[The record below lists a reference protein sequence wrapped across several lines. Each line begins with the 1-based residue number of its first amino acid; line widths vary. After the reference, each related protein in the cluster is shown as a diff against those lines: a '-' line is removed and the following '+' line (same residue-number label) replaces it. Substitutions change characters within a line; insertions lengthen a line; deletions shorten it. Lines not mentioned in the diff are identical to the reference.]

1 MKKPCKEGNLL
12 RDKLNKRDDRGSA
25 IVIVIIA
32 MALICI
38 LATTI
43 LWASYLNYRI
53 KINDL
58 KVKNSFYSAETVVE
72 QIEAGV
78 KREVSK
84 ALNEAY
90 QEVVSNWDALGT
102 DANRESYFIT
112 AYIAAVESKF
122 VTPACPAGQYDKNK
136 LKSFVDSE
144 WWITT
149 DPNHDGYI
157 VNGNPGDAWDD
168 AIPTFKQANAV
179 NGYGSMSLQN
189 ICIEY
194 YDTNDYLSIINTD
207 IAIDVP
213 KLRFTQA
220 GTIDRLYPYVL
231 IGDEGIEMAAN
242 TVSVKGNI
250 YGGVDENNKGGIQIA
265 RSSHVMIEDASYV
278 ISGGDIVVGN
288 DPIFTSMVNQDA
300 ELIIRNVT
308 QGSKGFRTNVYANGL
323 ALNGSHL
330 DVSGR
335 VYIANDLLLSGKG
348 SNVSLAGQYY
358 GYGNTNETTL
368 EEEVPKLDADGKVVL
383 DSDGK
388 VVKELQR
395 VNPANSSS
403 AIVINGKNTSV
414 DLTGLTTLQLAGRAY
429 ISLSKDDEKDNGMP
443 HVLMGESISV
453 KSNQIAYLVPPEC
466 VGTLDGK
473 PVVGQNPVS
482 FETWT
487 EMLQS
492 LSEYQTAGAG
502 GGTSVPEGGDGSA
515 DVDDAEVF
523 RIVDATR
530 EVSKLGGGKLSNY
543 GIPDIK
549 ATDLGAVDLTNP
561 VAVITALN
569 QKAVASGS
577 GVRFLYK
584 PEKEQVYLY
593 LVMDSDNAEKYFTQ
607 YYNVNS
613 NKASLDNYFNQYV
626 SGGIR
631 LKGNVQGY
639 TVVGNSMVSATDAG
653 NGDAIMTSPDGQN
666 IVRLLSSVENN
677 PSEGDEGEEGNP
689 PAGETGDYEEVS
701 DNIEKTEVDESELK
715 NPNDIINSYENLT
728 RNLLEEDP
736 GTEDNVFENL
746 VKLTTN
752 PTDPESTEGLQDYL
766 DDNHGKVEFASGEG
780 AGILKAVLVDS
791 RKEPGSVYRV
801 TDSKLRLVVAI
812 GDVEVTKDFQ
822 GLIIASGKITVS
834 NNATIKK
841 DGEGVYAVLQAK
853 SEVTGDVNVPS
864 NILCNGSGMIKSGYE
879 EADVDESGNLNI
891 DYSEIVRYENWIKK

>member
-32 MALICI
+32 MALIGI

-403 AIVINGKNTSV
+403 AIDGAYH
-414 DLTGLTTLQLAGRAY
+414 LAA
-429 ISLSKDDEKDNGMP
+429 
-443 HVLMGESISV
+443 
-453 KSNQIAYLVPPEC
+453 C
-466 VGTLDGK
+466 
-473 PVVGQNPVS
+473 
-482 FETWT
+482 
-487 EMLQS
+487 
-492 LSEYQTAGAG
+492 
-502 GGTSVPEGGDGSA
+502 
-515 DVDDAEVF
+515 
-523 RIVDATR
+523 
-530 EVSKLGGGKLSNY
+530 
-543 GIPDIK
+543 
-549 ATDLGAVDLTNP
+549 
-561 VAVITALN
+561 
-569 QKAVASGS
+569 
-577 GVRFLYK
+577 
-584 PEKEQVYLY
+584 
-593 LVMDSDNAEKYFTQ
+593 
-607 YYNVNS
+607 
-613 NKASLDNYFNQYV
+613 
-626 SGGIR
+626 
-631 LKGNVQGY
+631 
-639 TVVGNSMVSATDAG
+639 
-653 NGDAIMTSPDGQN
+653 
-666 IVRLLSSVENN
+666 
-677 PSEGDEGEEGNP
+677 
-689 PAGETGDYEEVS
+689 
-701 DNIEKTEVDESELK
+701 
-715 NPNDIINSYENLT
+715 
-728 RNLLEEDP
+728 
-736 GTEDNVFENL
+736 
-746 VKLTTN
+746 
-752 PTDPESTEGLQDYL
+752 
-766 DDNHGKVEFASGEG
+766 
-780 AGILKAVLVDS
+780 
-791 RKEPGSVYRV
+791 RK
-801 TDSKLRLVVAI
+801 
-812 GDVEVTKDFQ
+812 
-822 GLIIASGKITVS
+822 
-834 NNATIKK
+834 
-841 DGEGVYAVLQAK
+841 GVYQL
-853 SEVTGDVNVPS
+853 
-864 NILCNGSGMIKSGYE
+864 I
-879 EADVDESGNLNI
+879 
-891 DYSEIVRYENWIKK
+891 

>member
-1 MKKPCKEGNLL
+1 MKKLCKSKNLL
-12 RDKLNKRDDRGSA
+12 REKLNKRDDRGSA

-32 MALICI
+32 MALIGV

-43 LWASYLNYRI
+43 LWAAYLNYRI

-84 ALNEAY
+84 AINEAY

-112 AYIAAVESKF
+112 AYIAAVESRF
-122 VTPACPAGQYDKNK
+122 GTTPTGSPNRYDKDM
-136 LKSFVDSE
+136 LKGFVDSE
-144 WWITT
+144 WWDES
-149 DPNHDGYI
+149 DPNGDGYI
-157 VNGNPGDAWDD
+157 VNDTWDN
-168 AIPTFKQANAV
+168 AVAEFKAANAV
-179 NGYGSMSLQN
+179 NGYGSMVLQN

-231 IGDEGIEMAAN
+231 IGDEGIEMDAN
-242 TVSVKGNI
+242 TIAINGNI
-250 YGGVDENNKGGIQIA
+250 YGGVDEDSKGGIQIA
-265 RSSHVMIEDASYV
+265 RNSHVLIEDASYV

-323 ALNGSHL
+323 ALNGGHL

-335 VYIANDLLLSGKG
+335 MYIANDLILSGKG

-358 GYGNTNETTL
+358 GYGNTNETTH
-368 EEEVPKLDADGKVVL
+368 EEEAPKLDDDGHVVL

-395 VNPANSSS
+395 VNPANTSS

-429 ISLSKDDEKDNGMP
+429 VSLAKDDEKDNGMP

-466 VGTLDGK
+466 VGTLNGT

-482 FETWT
+482 FETWS
-487 EMLQS
+487 EMLKS
-492 LSEYQTAGAG
+492 LADYQTPGAG
-502 GGTSVPEGGDGSA
+502 DGTSTPEGGA
-515 DVDDAEVF
+515 DDDDEVF
-523 RIVDATR
+523 RIVDASR
-530 EVSKLGGGKLSNY
+530 EVTKLGGGKLSSY

-569 QKAVASGS
+569 QKAVANGS

-593 LVMDSDNAEKYFTQ
+593 LVMDSVNAAKYFTQ

-653 NGDAIMTSPDGQN
+653 NGDAIMTSPEGQN
-666 IVRLLSSVENN
+666 IVKLLSSVENN
-677 PSEGDEGEEGNP
+677 PSEGDGDDEENP
-689 PAGETGDYEEVS
+689 PAGEAGDYEEVS
-701 DNIEKTEVDESELK
+701 DNVETIVSENELK
-715 NPNDIINSYENLT
+715 EPDEIILSYENLMK
-728 RNLLEEDP
+728 NLLEEDP
-736 GTEDNVFENL
+736 GTEENVFENL
-746 VKLTTN
+746 VKLNTN

-766 DDNHGKVEFASGEG
+766 DDNHGKVEFTTGEG
-780 AGILKAVLVDS
+780 ANILKAVLVDS
-791 RKEPGSVYRV
+791 KKEPGNVYRV

-841 DGEGVYAVLQAK
+841 DGEGVYAVLQAQ
-853 SEVTGDVNVPS
+853 SEVAGDVNVPA

-879 EADVDESGNLNI
+879 EADVDEAGNLNI